1 MPPLL
6 VPVSISVPD
15 GLGGGISN
23 WEEINPS
30 ATIRDP
36 IVGAG
41 FIRPISLD
49 QWYLF
54 CGGSPQKGGI
64 TDRQIEERR
73 KMTEQLH
80 LVDLETCLGDGICA
94 DVCPENCL
102 EMNDEKAATVE
113 DRADHCILCGQ
124 CVAVCPT
131 ESLQMP
137 ELPAEDFRDL
147 AKLPFGYV
155 EFLDLLKL
163 RRSVRVFKDKPVE
176 RELIEKILEAASTA
190 PMGMPPHSTEVV
202 VIDERE
208 ELDILLEELVKDY
221 SSMVKAFSNPIGRA
235 IVRLSAGAEDFAVL
249 KDYIVD
255 LARYANE
262 AYHRDGTDRYMYKAP
277 VVMLFHGNRWA
288 MSYEEN
294 AHLICNYAMLAAV
307 SLGLGNTII
316 GLIPPIVDRS
326 KVLRERYGIPKE
338 NKVCTSLI
346 LGYPKYRFKKSIHRD
361 LADVQY
367 H

>member
-1 MPPLL
+1 M
-6 VPVSISVPD
+6 
-15 GLGGGISN
+15 
-23 WEEINPS
+23 
-30 ATIRDP
+30 A
-36 IVGAG
+36 
-41 FIRPISLD
+41 
-49 QWYLF
+49 
-54 CGGSPQKGGI
+54 
-64 TDRQIEERR
+64 
-73 KMTEQLH
+73 EQLH

-102 EMNDEKAATVE
+102 EMIDEKAATVE
-113 DRADHCILCGQ
+113 DRADHCIMCGQ

-131 ESLQMP
+131 DSLQMP

-147 AKLPFGYV
+147 TRLPFGYDQ
-155 EFLDLLKL
+155 FSDFLKL

-190 PMGMPPHSTEVV
+190 PMGLPPHSTEVV
-202 VIDERE
+202 VIDQRE
-208 ELDILLEELVKDY
+208 ELDILLKEVVKDY
-221 SSMVKAFSNPIGRA
+221 TRTVKAFSSPIGRA
-235 IVRLSAGAEDFAVL
+235 IVRLSAGAEDFALL

-294 AHLICNYAMLAAV
+294 AHLICNYAMLTAV

-316 GLIPPIVDRS
+316 GLLPPIVDRS
-326 KVLRERYGIPKE
+326 KVLRERYGIPKD

-346 LGYPKYRFKKSIHRD
+346 LGYPKYRYKKSIHRD
-361 LADVQY
+361 LAGVQY

>member
-1 MPPLL
+1 MA
-6 VPVSISVPD
+6 D
-15 GLGGGISN
+15 
-23 WEEINPS
+23 
-30 ATIRDP
+30 
-36 IVGAG
+36 
-41 FIRPISLD
+41 
-49 QWYLF
+49 
-54 CGGSPQKGGI
+54 
-64 TDRQIEERR
+64 
-73 KMTEQLH
+73 QLH
-80 LVDLETCLGDGICA
+80 VVDLETCLGDGICA

-102 EMNDEKAATVE
+102 EMVEEKAATDD
-113 DRADHCILCGQ
+113 DRADHCIFCGQ

-131 ESLQMP
+131 ESLTMP
-137 ELPAEDFRDL
+137 ELPMEDFQKL
-147 AKLPFGYV
+147 AKLPFGYD
-155 EFLDLLKL
+155 EFSDFLKL

-190 PMGMPPHSTEVV
+190 PMGLPPHSTEVV

-208 ELDILLEELVKDY
+208 ELDFLLEALVEDY
-221 SSMVKAFSNPIGRA
+221 ARTVQAFSNPIGRA
-235 IVRLSAGAEDFAVL
+235 IVRLSAGAENFAVL

-262 AYHRDGTDRYMYKAP
+262 AFHRDGTDRYMYKAP

-316 GLIPPIVDRS
+316 GLIPPVVDRS
-326 KVLRERYGIPKE
+326 KLLRERYGIPKD

-346 LGYPKYRFKKSIHRD
+346 LGYPKYRYRKSIHRD